1 VDALKRYVWQHKI
14 LIIKNQKDML
24 PYKQWELSMRLD
36 PTATPPADVLDFMQD
51 FHPDAG
57 GLLVHIFLADGMR
70 LT

>member
-1 VDALKRYVWQHKI
+1 
-14 LIIKNQKDML
+14 ML